1 MGPGRIPSLKTFD
14 QEDHAAGAVGVELA
28 AGAGK
33 ESTLKDPRRETPSEI
48 RAAESSSLDRRELLG
63 GATLAAASLALA
75 GCKVE
80 EPPSSA
86 PVIRPSAGGEESGAS
101 AFELEEATFEELG
114 EAMSSGQR
122 TAREIV
128 ELYLRRIEEV
138 DPRLHSVIE
147 TNPQALEIAEALDR
161 ERKEQGPRGP
171 LHGIPILLK
180 DNIATADN
188 TETTA
193 GSKAL
198 EGAKPPQDSFVARR
212 LREAGAVLLG
222 KANLSEWANFRSEH
236 SSSGWSARGGLCRN
250 PYALDRS
257 ACGSSSG
264 SGAATSANLTA
275 AAIGTETNGSIV
287 CPSSSNGL
295 VGIKPTVGLV
305 SRTAIIPISHTQDTA
320 GPMTRTVRDAAV
332 LLGALVG
339 VDPADTATAASAE
352 NLHPDYTRFLDAAGL
367 RGARIGVVRQFFG
380 FLPEVDRVLEEAL
393 EAMRSEG
400 AEVVDEVELPRL
412 APGDSSAYDVLL
424 YEFKAGI
431 EAYLATL
438 GSEVEIRDLAGLI
451 AFNEANRDVEMPHFG
466 QEIFL
471 KAEAK
476 GPLSSPEYRRAL
488 ETVRRLTQDDGIDKA
503 MADHSLD
510 ALVGPTGGPAWLIDL
525 VNGDHFGGGSSSPA
539 AQSGYPNIT
548 VPAGYVSGLPVGIS
562 FFGRAWSEPAL
573 LRIAFAFEQA
583 TRHRRPPRFLP
594 SVEV

>member
-1 MGPGRIPSLKTFD
+1 M
-14 QEDHAAGAVGVELA
+14 
-28 AGAGK
+28 
-33 ESTLKDPRRETPSEI
+33 KDPRRVTPSES
-48 RAAESSSLDRRELLG
+48 RAVDSSSLDRRELLG
-63 GATLAAASLALA
+63 GATLAATLALA
-75 GCKVE
+75 GCGTEKPA
-80 EPPSSA
+80 PPSA
-86 PVIRPSAGGEESGAS
+86 TTEPTGGAVSGDVP
-101 AFELEEATFEELG
+101 AFELDEATFEELG
-114 EAMSSGQR
+114 EAMSSGRR
-122 TAREIV
+122 TAREIT

-138 DPRLHSVIE
+138 DARLHSVIE

-161 ERKEQGPRGP
+161 ERAEQGPRGP

-180 DNIATADN
+180 DNIATADE

-198 EGAKPPQDSFVARR
+198 EGAKPPQDSFVAHR

-295 VGIKPTVGLV
+295 VGVKPTVGLV

-352 NLHPDYTRFLDAAGL
+352 HLHQDYTRFLDAEGL

-400 AEVVDEVELPRL
+400 AEIVDEVELPQL
-412 APGDSSAYDVLL
+412 PPGDSSSYDVLL

-438 GSEVEIRDLAGLI
+438 GPELEIRDLAGLI

-573 LRIAFAFEQA
+573 LRIAYGFEQA
-583 TRHRRPPRFLP
+583 TRHRRAPRFSA
-594 SVEV
+594 SVEA